1 MIDLIYPVGFANHDP
16 NLISGVLNPGGGM
29 PTKTLSVISVLSK
42 RYKLNLIDSFAD
54 RKNDIIVIEPLTP
67 RLLDQDLDQW
77 VEDLHACDAKKIL
90 YCSEMEVNRWSPNL
104 LTRILEGVDI
114 VTANTK
120 YQESL
125 IRTLSNGERHPF
137 YLCDPIDESLFR
149 PAKDKKLRV
158 FSAGRVSKDKNTHF
172 LVDVFSKIKKT
183 WGELV
188 EVAYFG
194 AANLWGHETPE
205 DLEIQRNLEQVCD
218 VFRGGMRRNEVAS
231 LFGESLIFIA
241 KSKHDVYS
249 STHAE
254 ILSAGCISVGGGH
267 PLYQERPGISGL
279 READEF
285 VDAIGELLDLKE
297 SEIKQAS
304 QESRDYILQNCGFEA
319 FLGQFE
325 RIMGELI

>member
-54 RKNDIIVIEPLTP
+54 RKNDIVVIEPLTP

-104 LTRILEGVDI
+104 LTCILEGVDI

-149 PAKDKKLRV
+149 PAERQ
-158 FSAGRVSKDKNTHF
+158 
-172 LVDVFSKIKKT
+172 
-183 WGELV
+183 
-188 EVAYFG
+188 
-194 AANLWGHETPE
+194 ET
-205 DLEIQRNLEQVCD
+205 Q
-218 VFRGGMRRNEVAS
+218 S
-231 LFGESLIFIA
+231 LFSR
-241 KSKHDVYS
+241 S
-249 STHAE
+249 
-254 ILSAGCISVGGGH
+254 
-267 PLYQERPGISGL
+267 R
-279 READEF
+279 
-285 VDAIGELLDLKE
+285 LK
-297 SEIKQAS
+297 
-304 QESRDYILQNCGFEA
+304 R
-319 FLGQFE
+319 
-325 RIMGELI
+325 